1 MSNFTVPDI
10 CDLNDDL
17 RIGDLFL
24 NSYGAIDKFY
34 GEVFTVKCEHSNSVV
49 KEIVQK
55 DGDGKVLFI
64 NHTGSELCSMVG
76 DQIAQTA
83 FENNW
88 AGIITNGYIRD
99 IEVIKNINI
108 GIYAFNSFPKKTDKS
123 KGIGEKDVPIQ
134 IGNAHIE
141 PGYWIYVDTNGWVV
155 NKEELEL

>member
-24 NSYGAIDKFY
+24 NSYGAIDKSY

-141 PGYWIYVDTNGWVV
+141 PGYWIYVDTNGCVV